1 MASLNVQ
8 WLTYRRTLPHFRVL
22 FGLCW
27 IKSLVK
33 TIQFELIHHLVS
45 YHLISVGGATDAGGD
60 ANKNG
65 DAKVSNRT
73 SQFEKAPRPKH
84 RAGLT
89 SHESRNQEIK
99 YQKMDSEFRQLRGI
113 NIARN
118 RVWNLSSVKHAWAS
132 GILFLSKPEGPVRCK
147 RRLVTDRQNPI
158 VGVGKTF

>member
-1 MASLNVQ
+1 M
-8 WLTYRRTLPHFRVL
+8 
-22 FGLCW
+22 
-27 IKSLVK
+27 VK

-99 YQKMDSEFRQLRGI
+99 YQKMDSE
-113 NIARN
+113 N
-118 RVWNLSSVKHAWAS
+118 S
-132 GILFLSKPEGPVRCK
+132 GNFEALILHEAESGTYLA
-147 RRLVTDRQNPI
+147 
-158 VGVGKTF
+158 